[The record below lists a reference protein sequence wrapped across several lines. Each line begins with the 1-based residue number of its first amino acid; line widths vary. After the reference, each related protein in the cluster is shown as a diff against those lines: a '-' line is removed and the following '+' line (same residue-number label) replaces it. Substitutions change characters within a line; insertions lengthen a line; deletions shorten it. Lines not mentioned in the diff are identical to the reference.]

1 MTNNES
7 IGKQAGLCGD
17 DDDDD
22 NDDAGATP
30 TKGYQIR
37 HAAQSTMEINH

>member
-7 IGKQAGLCGD
+7 IGKQAGLCG
-17 DDDDD
+17 DDD